1 MSRGTV
7 AVEPEGGV
15 SVMSAKPSSE
25 PGAFASTEIAARS
38 VRGAGMR
45 IVTAAPSPP
54 ASTVHVLPKLERDC
68 RSCVGEYALHRPTF
82 G

>member
-1 MSRGTV
+1 
-7 AVEPEGGV
+7 
-15 SVMSAKPSSE
+15 MSAKPSSE

-54 ASTVHVLPKLERDC
+54 TSTTHSEPELERDC
-68 RSCVGEYALHRPTF
+68 SSCVGEYALHRPLF